1 MKKDDNV
8 MIGYV
13 GERQQ
18 KLEERWINIGQI
30 VTFVGLGIWTL
41 VDAHRYY
48 NRPYFRGIDDS
59 ARETFKKVKE
69 HLDGCSKK

>member
-8 MIGYV
+8 LIGYV

-18 KLEERWINIGQI
+18 KLEERWITTGQAL
-30 VTFVGLGIWTL
+30 TFLGLIIWTFA
-41 VDAHRYY
+41 DTHRYN
-48 NRPYFRGIDDS
+48 NRPYFRGTDDS

-69 HLDGCSKK
+69 HLDSCTK

>member
-18 KLEERWINIGQI
+18 KLEERWITTGQAL
-30 VTFVGLGIWTL
+30 TMVGLAIWAFA
-41 VDAHRYY
+41 DAHRYN
-48 NRPYFRGIDDS
+48 NRPYFKGLDDS
-59 ARETFKKVKE
+59 VRETFKKVKE
-69 HLDGCSKK
+69 HLDECTK